1 MQPISNCSMMNT
13 EESIL
18 KLWIQT
24 MSKEDR
30 DFVVKHLYEF
40 TEKYKMLIVRY
51 HIYFDDNETQVA
63 HNFISILQTLYPEVT
78 FMIQYPSE
86 TELGSILVRWF
97 PGAKPISEI
106 LLDTCLL
113 REFTAFS
120 DEK

>member
-1 MQPISNCSMMNT
+1 MMNT

-63 HNFISILQTLYPEVT
+63 HNFISVLQTLYPEVT
-78 FMIQYPSE
+78 FMIQYPSD

-97 PGAKPISEI
+97 PGANPISEI
-106 LLDTCLL
+106 LLDPCLL

-120 DEK
+120 DEKKDI